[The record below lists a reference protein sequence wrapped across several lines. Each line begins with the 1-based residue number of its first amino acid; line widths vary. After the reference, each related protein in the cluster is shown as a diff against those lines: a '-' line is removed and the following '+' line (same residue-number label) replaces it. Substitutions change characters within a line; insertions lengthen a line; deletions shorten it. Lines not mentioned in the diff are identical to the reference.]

1 MAPFNQE
8 QFELEM
14 AVEAAELKRSQGNLT
29 EAYIAYQDIVDQ
41 RLGKQHNATDLTVFH
56 SFAELA
62 TIHGDFELAHHA
74 LARVVVDCQAEDNL
88 HWADFAVLRRIH
100 LVLDQG
106 KHLWQA
112 QRFFEE
118 LSPRIGLIQSID
130 ITPNGLVEWE
140 IKCHWPKADF
150 NDRTILFTFL
160 YLEGGRLLN
169 TLGQYRE
176 ARTMFSRGLVHA
188 TPGDSQTKPVLVRRL
203 MPWFQLAIS
212 RTYLES
218 GELTNAEAVL
228 ENLTDFLGAEQ
239 EKLLKIQ
246 WFMLAG
252 KIALLR
258 GFFGTALQH
267 FEQVLAICH
276 QLKITTSTITASLNL
291 AKVLI
296 ILNQNQLAEEYLMA
310 IEADVKEAQDPHL
323 NTRLALLNRLA
334 QARSQSLVAGSTL
347 SVTNL
352 LNTPPKET
360 AVPEATSEEFTF
372 VRSQSPNYLT
382 LFEDRVLEFQW
393 YLSKS
398 DVAKASQMLSHIQVT
413 FAHTDSELIHTKIKT
428 LKGILAYYQGVYEFQ
443 MGDLQQGQRY
453 MNQSAIILDHVRPLL
468 YRMELRPER
477 WQVQRVLG
485 WCLMRSQASSRDQ
498 EVLAAETNQLLEELT
513 DSLAPEQQSIFLL
526 NKWTADEE
534 YLATQ
539 IGKLK
544 QLQQQLKQVQVYRR
558 LRLWWQ
564 ILRRL
569 NNLANHIDHYRGILA
584 KRTTQA
590 SQATNHPDK
599 RPPSLW
605 DRLLKQPWRR
615 TTISF
620 LVLPDQIFVIRNWF
634 LWLDFSVIPLTRLEL
649 RNSVKQWYTT
659 FELTRNSRGISL
671 KPETEERDTS
681 TCGPQETEA
690 IAQKLNLSSLL
701 NLPNYIRY
709 LTIVPDDVLHIF
721 PFAAVRYQEQYLI
734 ESYAINIVYETTPS
748 DNQTSSNEVTP
759 PPCLV
764 GVSQESKQFSALP
777 GVKRELAS
785 IQHWFTQQKI
795 TPTVMLDTAV
805 SKEKLLSL
813 LESISFLHIA
823 CHGIFQNHQAEQ
835 SGLVLDPQSHP
846 PDILS
851 LREISNLNLGNL
863 RHITLS
869 ACSSA
874 DHLVL
879 PGRWVVS
886 LPETLWRAG
895 VHSILGSLWEV
906 YDEFAIAFMTKFY
919 EYLKTMPRDQALRH
933 TQLDCLHQRLSIDGK
948 IDTSN
953 PEYWSGFN
961 LYGEFGLWKPSQQ

>member
-1 MAPFNQE
+1 M
-8 QFELEM
+8 
-14 AVEAAELKRSQGNLT
+14 
-29 EAYIAYQDIVDQ
+29 
-41 RLGKQHNATDLTVFH
+41 
-56 SFAELA
+56 
-62 TIHGDFELAHHA
+62 
-74 LARVVVDCQAEDNL
+74 
-88 HWADFAVLRRIH
+88 
-100 LVLDQG
+100 
-106 KHLWQA
+106 
-112 QRFFEE
+112 
-118 LSPRIGLIQSID
+118 QSID

-140 IKCHWPKADF
+140 TKCHWPKADF

-160 YLEGGRLLN
+160 YLEGGRLLS

-188 TPGDSQTKPVLVRRL
+188 TPEDSQTGPVLARRL
-203 MPWFQLAIS
+203 VPWFQLAIS

-218 GELTNAEAVL
+218 GEFTDAEAVL
-228 ENLTDFLGAEQ
+228 EGLTDFLGSEQ
-239 EKLLKIQ
+239 ERLLQIQ
-246 WFMLAG
+246 WYTLAG

-258 GFFGTALQH
+258 GVFGTALRY
-267 FEQVLAICH
+267 FEQILTICH

-296 ILNQNQLAEEYLMA
+296 ILNQNQLAEAYLMA
-310 IEADVKEAQDPHL
+310 IEADVEKAQDPHL
-323 NTRLALLNRLA
+323 NARLALLNRLT

-347 SVTNL
+347 SVVDL
-352 LNTPPKET
+352 LSPTPQET
-360 AVPEATSEEFTF
+360 ASSSEVTSEEFTF
-372 VRSQSPNYLT
+372 VRSQPPNYLT
-382 LFEDRVLEFQW
+382 FFEDRVLEFQW
-393 YLSKS
+393 YLSQS
-398 DVAKASQMLSHIQVT
+398 DVAKASQMLSHIQAT

-428 LKGILAYYQGVYEFQ
+428 LKGILAYYQGVHELQ
-443 MGDLQQGQRY
+443 MGDPHQGQRY
-453 MNQSAIILDHVRPLL
+453 IHQSAIILDHVRPLL
-468 YRMELRPER
+468 YCMELRPER
-477 WQVQRVLG
+477 WQAQRVLG

-498 EVLAAETNQLLEELT
+498 EVLTAETNQLLEELT
-513 DSLAPEQQSIFLL
+513 NSLAPEKQAIFLL

-544 QLQQQLKQVQVYRR
+544 ELRQQLKQIPVYRR
-558 LRLWWQ
+558 PKLWWQ
-564 ILRRL
+564 ILKRL
-569 NNLANHIDHYRGILA
+569 NGLANHIDHYRGILA

-590 SQATNHPDK
+590 SQVTNHRSK
-599 RPPSLW
+599 RPASLW

-615 TTISF
+615 ATISF
-620 LVLPDQIFVIRNWF
+620 LVLPDQIFVIRNGF

-649 RNSVKQWYTT
+649 RNSVKKWYAT

-671 KPETEERDTS
+671 KPETEERDTR
-681 TCGPQETEA
+681 TFGTQETEA

-721 PFAAVRYQEQYLI
+721 PFAAVKYQEQYLI
-734 ESYAINIVYETTPS
+734 ESYAINIVYETTPP
-748 DNQTSSNEVTP
+748 DNQTLSNQVTP

-785 IQHWFTQQKI
+785 IQNWLTQQKI
-795 TPTVMLDTAV
+795 APTVMLDTAV

-813 LESISFLHIA
+813 LESIPFLHIA

-835 SGLVLDPQSHP
+835 SGLVLDPQAHP

-895 VHSILGSLWEV
+895 AHSILGSLWEV

-919 EYLKTMPRDQALRH
+919 EYLKTMPRDRALRH
-933 TQLDCLHQRLSIDGK
+933 TQLDCLHQRLSIGGQ

-961 LYGEFGLWKPSQQ
+961 LYGEFGPWMPE